1 MKVLFGYHFG
11 WKVLQQR
18 AKTFGQLAVPEA
30 SILIKEHSWG
40 SRSGHVNQL
49 GGRTTKGEG
58 ILRALSIAS
67 SFGQNGVKTRENS
80 KKSTPT
86 DSSNGQ
92 ICQGNEQ

>member
-1 MKVLFGYHFG
+1 MKVLVGYHFG

-49 GGRTTKGEG
+49 GGGTTKGEG
-58 ILRALSIAS
+58 ILM
-67 SFGQNGVKTRENS
+67 V
-80 KKSTPT
+80 
-86 DSSNGQ
+86 
-92 ICQGNEQ
+92 